1 MINEAREAVFMKL
14 GGPLDYEEFR
24 EDLRQIAAE
33 KEHLLREFKTQQL
46 WTPEF
51 GEKKVIGKVDYDF
64 SVPHSIFSKDVI
76 FGKEDEKEPKVSFQ
90 KPNYYQNIKSEP
102 KYMIDFDLE
111 SLNQK

>member
-51 GEKKVIGKVDYDF
+51 GEKKV
-64 SVPHSIFSKDVI
+64 
-76 FGKEDEKEPKVSFQ
+76 
-90 KPNYYQNIKSEP
+90 
-102 KYMIDFDLE
+102 
-111 SLNQK
+111 